1 MEQAPLAVDEAAARR
16 QCRFVAFKCHRGFAL
31 VSSRV
36 DEVCQALN
44 DLDVAAPD
52 VAAGDN
58 RARDV
63 SVRQVPCR
71 TVTPKAAARLQ
82 AA

>member
-44 DLDVAAPD
+44 DLD
-52 VAAGDN
+52 
-58 RARDV
+58 
-63 SVRQVPCR
+63 
-71 TVTPKAAARLQ
+71 
-82 AA
+82 